1 MGVLSGWFPFDDYRA
16 DIVDVDSDKTLY
28 YVFILKLI
36 FFPSFLKGKTTQEKQ
51 EYVGKELI
59 NRSTTN

>member
-28 YVFILKLI
+28 YVFHLETY
-36 FFPSFLKGKTTQEKQ
+36 FLPFVPERENHTRKAGICGKRVDKPFD
-51 EYVGKELI
+51 Y
-59 NRSTTN
+59 